1 MDACTRAYGETVAAA
16 SATEAST
23 LCERESAGTP
33 ARWLP
38 RPTRRVRCTAR
49 PDVLKTRNFGAY
61 RDLLVLFTRYGR
73 KDFKLSVAPEEF
85 LAAETAET
93 EVEPDVKAR
102 ADAFANALK
111 QMGPTYVKFGQ
122 LLSTRPDV
130 VPPEY
135 INALESLQDDLEPF
149 SFADVER
156 IVEEELGVRISK
168 AFESFESTPLAAASL
183 GQVHRAVLRDGR
195 EVVVK
200 VQRPNVGEQVRRDL
214 EVFTDIA
221 YEIEKHT
228 ELGRKMNLVAAIEQA
243 RIVMYSELNYLQEAR
258 NTQSLRQNLAAFP
271 QIYIPEVVDDY
282 TSPRVLT
289 TELVKGKKISKL
301 TPLALIE
308 GDYADLAGV
317 LTQAYLKQICVDGV
331 WHSDPHPGNVFIRE
345 IDGNPQLVL
354 LDFGMV
360 SRISQE
366 FQDEV
371 IKLLLAISSNRG
383 GEVAD
388 ACVRM
393 CEAQERFES
402 VKFTREISTL
412 VAAVHDASAKDI
424 NTGQLIFT
432 VIGIANNNELK
443 APAELT
449 MLAKTLL
456 HLDAIT
462 KKLDP
467 DYDPQRVI
475 RDYAEQLMTQKLAQ
489 KFNPRNF
496 YPALLDLNQLVLD
509 LPHRVRE
516 IVDLTAG
523 GRLSFAI
530 KLSQAE
536 EFLAGIHKVANR
548 ITIGV
553 VIAALLISSSM
564 MMRVPTRF
572 TIFGYPGLAVLGY
585 LLASAAAFYLIIS
598 TIIRD
603 RRDQEKAKFKGR

>member
-1 MDACTRAYGETVAAA
+1 MV
-16 SATEAST
+16 
-23 LCERESAGTP
+23 
-33 ARWLP
+33 
-38 RPTRRVRCTAR
+38 
-49 PDVLKTRNFGAY
+49 KTRHLGAY
-61 RDLLVLFTRYGR
+61 RDLLLLFTRYGR
-73 KDFKLSVAPEEF
+73 KDFRLNVNTEDF
-85 LAAETAET
+85 LAAEAEPT
-93 EVEPDVKAR
+93 EIEPDVKAR
-102 ADAFANALK
+102 ADAFAIALK

-130 VPPEY
+130 VPQEY
-135 INALESLQDDLEPF
+135 ILALEQLQDDLEPF

-156 IVEEELGVRISK
+156 IVEQELGVRISK
-168 AFESFESTPLAAASL
+168 AFESFEATPIAAASL

-195 EVVVK
+195 DVVVK
-200 VQRPNVGEQVRRDL
+200 VQRPDVSEQVHHDL

-221 YEIEKHT
+221 TELEKHT
-228 ELGRKMNLVAAIEQA
+228 DIGRKMNLVAALDQA
-243 RIVMYSELNYLQEAR
+243 KLVMFSELNYLQEAR
-258 NTQSLRQNLAAFP
+258 NSKILRDNLTAFP
-271 QIYIPEVVDDY
+271 QLYIPEVVDDY
-282 TSPRVLT
+282 TTPKVLT
-289 TELVKGKKISKL
+289 TELVRGKKVSRL
-301 TPLALIE
+301 TPLSLIE
-308 GDYADLAGV
+308 GNYAELAGV
-317 LTQAYLKQICVDGV
+317 LTRAYLKQICVDGV

-345 IDGNPQLVL
+345 DPDGDTGTPQIVL

-393 CEAQERFES
+393 CEAQERFDQT
-402 VKFTREISTL
+402 KFTREISTL

-424 NTGQLIFT
+424 NTGQLLFT

-462 KKLDP
+462 KTLDR
-467 DYDPQRVI
+467 DYDPQQVI
-475 RDYAEQLMTQKLAQ
+475 RDYAEQLITQKLAQ

-496 YPALLDLNQLVLD
+496 YPALLDLNQLALD
-509 LPHRVRE
+509 LPHRTRE
-516 IVDLTAG
+516 IVDLTAA
-523 GRLSFAI
+523 GRLTFGI
-530 KLSQAE
+530 KLNQAE

-548 ITIGV
+548 ITMGV
-553 VIAALLISSSM
+553 VIAALLLSASF

-572 TIFGYPGLAVLGY
+572 TIFGYPGLAMLGY
-585 LLASAAAFYLIIS
+585 LLASVAAFYLIVS
-598 TIIRD
+598 TIVQD
-603 RRDQEKAKFKGR
+603 RRDQEKARFKGK